1 MAARVLLPLGITLA
15 VAVGT
20 GCIPGGSHRPMA
32 DVLKSHTPELMRIE
46 GVVGTGEGK
55 VGDQPDG
62 RPVILVLVA
71 RRTPEIDAQI
81 PKEIEG
87 YPVEIRAVGEV
98 RKLDQK

>member
-1 MAARVLLPLGITLA
+1 MAARVLLPLGITLV
-15 VAVGT
+15 VAVGA

-32 DVLKSHTPELMRIE
+32 DVLSSHTPALMKID

-55 VGDQPDG
+55 LGDKPGG

-71 RRTPEIDAQI
+71 HRTPEIDARI

-87 YPVEIRAVGEV
+87 YLVEIRVVGEV
-98 RKLDQK
+98 HKLDRK